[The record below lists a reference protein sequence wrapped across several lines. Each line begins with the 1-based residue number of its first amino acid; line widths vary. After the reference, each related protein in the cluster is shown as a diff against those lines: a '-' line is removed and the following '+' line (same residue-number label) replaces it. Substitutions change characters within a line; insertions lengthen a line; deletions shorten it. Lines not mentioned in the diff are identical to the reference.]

1 MYNIF
6 IYIHYVQDRVEE
18 LIADGASVA
27 EMEILPIHSML
38 PSELQAKIFKA
49 VKSEAS
55 QQGKVVVATNMPHIC
70 TYVHMYICTY
80 IHKHPRARA
89 HTHTHTHTHTQ
100 THSLHIHTYIHIY
113 IYRRGKW

>member
-1 MYNIF
+1 M
-6 IYIHYVQDRVEE
+6 QDRVEE

-55 QQGKVVVATNMPHIC
+55 QQGKVVVATNIPHIC
-70 TYVHMYICTY
+70 TYVHTY
-80 IHKHPRARA
+80 TNTHARA
-89 HTHTHTHTHTQ
+89 HTHTHTRTHTNTH
-100 THSLHIHTYIHIY
+100 THSLHRHTYIHIY